1 MQLLLESGALCERDT
16 FQGERCLYNA
26 LNDKIRNLL
35 LSYDYSKSRDP
46 LQPLAGHITSLLSRE
61 TPQTSDITLVHELRS
76 FRLHKFLL
84 SARSPYF
91 SAKLAATPETTSWRV
106 PSTIPLRSLE
116 TAILA
121 LYFSEVNT
129 DFSGSETDQAVLAGI
144 EKLGRQ
150 LEIGKLIE
158 TLLESDRRLARQRR
172 AEEVERGRGQLEEW
186 FRKNVLAHQVRV
198 ETAKVDTVKWDSQ
211 NSIFADVLLC
221 ADELVDVDDEDV
233 KEDASAPQTGTS
245 TPRFRTTEGPLNGIP
260 IGPFFSSVAS
270 TTPTTPSRPPPH
282 SVLIPAHKAMLL
294 RSEYFLAM
302 FSSPFRESQPSTHL
316 PIIHLDC
323 TPAVLSIVLAHLY
336 TERCSIPLPL
346 AVDVLF
352 AADQLFIEKLKVQ
365 AATIISTLGNG
376 NASVVEP
383 NTPRGEPDGGDD
395 DDDNEE
401 PIDVYDV
408 VRAGWLTRMHR
419 LEEFGA
425 RYLAY
430 RLERHIDEPDFR
442 ELVRESAARITIRQE
457 TDTVELIDEYVSS
470 APLHVPDKDTNHPAP
485 ASATTSPNASACAS
499 KTQASTS

>member
-76 FRLHKFLL
+76 FKLHKFLL

-91 SAKLAATPETTSWRV
+91 STKLAATPETTSWRV

-221 ADELVDVDDEDV
+221 ADELVDVDDKDAN
-233 KEDASAPQTGTS
+233 DASTPQTGTS
-245 TPRFRTTEGPLNGIP
+245 TPHFRTTEGPLNGIP
-260 IGPFFSSVAS
+260 IGPFFSSAAS
-270 TTPTTPSRPPPH
+270 TTLTTPSRPPPH

-302 FSSPFRESQPSTHL
+302 FSSPFRESQPSAHL

-383 NTPRGEPDGGDD
+383 NTPRGEPDG
-395 DDDNEE
+395 DDNNEEE

-457 TDTVELIDEYVSS
+457 TDTVELIDEY
-470 APLHVPDKDTNHPAP
+470 APSCPPHALPCRNTNHPAP
-485 ASATTSPNASACAS
+485 AYVTTCPNASVSAS
-499 KTQASTS
+499 RTQASTS